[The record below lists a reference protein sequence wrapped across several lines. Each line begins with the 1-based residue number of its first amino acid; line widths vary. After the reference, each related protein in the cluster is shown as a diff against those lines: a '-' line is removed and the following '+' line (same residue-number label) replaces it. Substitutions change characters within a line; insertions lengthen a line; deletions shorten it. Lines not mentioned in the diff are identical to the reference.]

1 VHHRY
6 QGKGDVDARLS
17 EGSVVQVLSN
27 RKTWRHIAYVA
38 SGEAAVGWM
47 TSANLAPCSES
58 GSPEKQKPP
67 SRGKTEHAL
76 EASPHLA
83 FGIPHDKDESD
94 DLILDHGVYVVSYNR
109 NLNVPNWVSWKLD
122 ASDLG
127 DADRQNNFRS
137 DDDLPGDVFRVAP
150 KDYSKSG
157 YDKGHMCPSA
167 QRTATVETNSLTFL
181 MTNMQPQVHALNGGP
196 WSRLESFER
205 KLADEQNK
213 DVYIVAGGI
222 FDAKPRRTE
231 HKIAIPRANFR
242 ITLVLDHGQELS
254 DVTTDTPLYAV
265 EMPNDD
271 TASDHKWTDFRV
283 KVDRIERD
291 TGYDFLSKLPDEVE
305 KRLESTIAT
314 AP

>member
-1 VHHRY
+1 
-6 QGKGDVDARLS
+6 
-17 EGSVVQVLSN
+17 
-27 RKTWRHIAYVA
+27 
-38 SGEAAVGWM
+38 
-47 TSANLAPCSES
+47 
-58 GSPEKQKPP
+58 
-67 SRGKTEHAL
+67 
-76 EASPHLA
+76 
-83 FGIPHDKDESD
+83 
-94 DLILDHGVYVVSYNR
+94 
-109 NLNVPNWVSWKLD
+109 
-122 ASDLG
+122 
-127 DADRQNNFRS
+127 
-137 DDDLPGDVFRVAP
+137 
-150 KDYSKSG
+150 
-157 YDKGHMCPSA
+157 MCPSA